1 MEDVGCRLL
10 LSIVVSRP
18 RAGAAQGGIAISPEA
33 ARPVGRAQ
41 TSVTPSVLS
50 RAPADIVAKTS
61 YVHGTVNLYHIE
73 GVSEA

>member
-41 TSVTPSVLS
+41 TSVTPGVL